1 MFSACI
7 ARLISTFSGLKLQAI
22 INAQIDAKNCL
33 EWGEKISKEDY
44 FDEIESIHPIHSRLK
59 EEPDFFVGE
68 IYYSSIKNL
77 IISFSSTL
85 EFYLKDSIRLNMMRN
100 YSLLIKGLMDS
111 KLSIEPKDIVDYND
125 IEEIRLKYIFNL
137 SEHICSGE
145 LWTNKLKKYIKL
157 LSLSND
163 LCTDSV
169 NSRIDSIWRARNDI
183 AHANTRG
190 LSLNYEHNTYTYN
203 SNIGVTEYTQ
213 FALLFIKLVDDVI
226 AFLSNVDKR
235 SLDKWKTTDASLLHR
250 K

>member
-226 AFLSNVDKR
+226 AFLSNVDKQ

>member
-1 MFSACI
+1 MISACI
-7 ARLISTFSGLKLQAI
+7 ARLISTFSGLKLQAL

-33 EWGEKISKEDY
+33 EWGEKISKEEY

-59 EEPDFFVGE
+59 DEPDFFVGE

-85 EFYLKDSIRLNMMRN
+85 EFFLKDSIRLNMMRN
-100 YSLLIKGLMDS
+100 YTLLKKGL
-111 KLSIEPKDIVDYND
+111 IENKFTINPKDIVDCKD
-125 IEEIRLKYIFNL
+125 IEEIRLKYILNL
-137 SEHICSGE
+137 SEYICSGE
-145 LWTNKLKKYIKL
+145 LWKNKLKKYIKL
-157 LSLSND
+157 LSLPD
-163 LCTDSV
+163 ELWKDSI
-169 NSRIDSIWRARNDI
+169 NNRIDSIWEARNDI

-213 FALLFIKLVDDVI
+213 FVLLFIKLVDDVI
-226 AFLSNVDKR
+226 DFLSQVDKL
-235 SLDKWKTTDASLLHR
+235 SLDKWKATDATLLYR